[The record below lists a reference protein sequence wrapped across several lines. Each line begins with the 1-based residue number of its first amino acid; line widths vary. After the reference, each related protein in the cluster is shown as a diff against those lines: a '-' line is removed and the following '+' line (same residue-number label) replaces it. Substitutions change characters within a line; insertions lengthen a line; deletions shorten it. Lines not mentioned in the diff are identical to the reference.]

1 MRQPSLRMTM
11 SIFRDWKGQASLA
24 QNLHI
29 LSILQWLHQVC
40 ALAMSMEILGTSK
53 VQIIFMVSNPK

>member
-1 MRQPSLRMTM
+1 M